1 MVIAILGLV
10 MPTAPA
16 QAVTTVVVSGT
27 TQATSSVGTS
37 IVTGD
42 IFTWSFTL
50 DLDST
55 ATSGSGFSGTFNNA
69 VSAFTLTASSNN
81 VGTWSPAGV
90 NWVISPVFNLNTN
103 ANGDSMTLQVRA
115 TYAPPIDSITFFD
128 LGITVAWDP
137 SVVDVQNISGTPSL
151 GTTLGT
157 FSPDFDSASYYFE
170 LRDTNYSSASFVVP
184 AVQPSSEV
192 TSSVS
197 APQEFDMSLEVS
209 EGIHCNTSVVNG
221 LQDTWIQLPGAAD
234 CTPPATKSSAK
245 LLGWATS
252 PDFPVAIAKRQV
264 DNGWG
269 AYETFNDEG
278 QITGVFIPAG
288 GAIFLSAAGKLY
300 LIWSE

>member
-69 VSAFTLTASSNN
+69 VSAFILTASSNN

-90 NWVISPVFNLNTN
+90 NWLISPVFNLNTN
-103 ANGDSMTLQVRA
+103 ANGDNMTLQVKA
-115 TYAPPIDSITFFD
+115 TDAPPIDSIALFD
-128 LGITVAWDP
+128 FVITIRWDP
-137 SVVDVQNISGTPSL
+137 SVVDIQNISGTPSL
-151 GTTLGT
+151 ATTLGT
-157 FSPDFDSASYYFE
+157 FSPDFNSATYFFE
-170 LRDTNYSSASFVVP
+170 LRDTNFSSASFVVL

-197 APQEFDMSLEVS
+197 APQEFAMSLEASGGINCSVS
-209 EGIHCNTSVVNG
+209 AVNSV
-221 LQDTWIQLPGAAD
+221 QDTWIQLPAASD
-234 CTPPATKSSAK
+234 CTPLGSKPGAT

-252 PDFPVAIAKRQV
+252 PNFPLEIAKRQI

-269 AYETFNDEG
+269 AYETFNDDG

-288 GAIFLSAAGKLY
+288 GATFLSAAGKLHA
-300 LIWSE
+300 IWSE